1 VDSLPEGS
9 IILVSEPLL
18 PGGIAVYTSSIME
31 GLAEKKIPHP
41 ALTSTTPFP
50 NVLPAEEIENV
61 HVLNGLF
68 WSGWRPLLFRRI
80 CNWAREQ
87 EPLLIHGLSAVTT
100 PVCSRLAE
108 ALGIPFLITVHHFQ
122 KKNSLRVEKRCK
134 GFIAVSEV
142 LRENLV
148 NDALIPKESVH
159 LIPAGIRAVDV
170 APQKPRET
178 RSSVPL
184 VSSFGKLIRRKDFQ
198 TFLRAARIVVDKA
211 GPDVSFV
218 ISGEGPDESALR
230 KLTRELNID
239 KQVTFAHGSAAHARL
254 LHDTDVYVQ
263 CSRAE
268 GFGTMVLQAMAH
280 GVPVV
285 ATSTGGILS
294 LIRHGEN
301 GFLVPVGDAEGLAEH
316 IVRLLADAELR
327 SKLGDAARQA
337 ADKSFNFDHMMSR
350 TLELYTECLADATA
364 RA

>member
-1 VDSLPEGS
+1 VDALPDGS
-9 IILVSEPLL
+9 IILVSEPLM
-18 PGGIAVYTSSIME
+18 PGGISVYTASIMS
-31 GLAEKKIPHP
+31 GLSEKKIAHP
-41 ALTSTTPFP
+41 ALTSTPP
-50 NVLPAEEIENV
+50 HSHILPPEELENV
-61 HVLNGLF
+61 HVVNGLF

-80 CNWAREQ
+80 CNWARDQ

-108 ALGIPFLITVHHFQ
+108 ALELPFVITVHHFQ
-122 KKNSLRVEKRCK
+122 KKNSLRVEKRCR

-148 NDALIPKESVH
+148 NDAHIAKESVH
-159 LIPAGIRAVDV
+159 LIPAGIRAVNIG
-170 APQKPRET
+170 PQESREG

-198 TFLRAARIVVDKA
+198 MFLKAARIVIDKL
-211 GPDVSFV
+211 GPEVSFV
-218 ISGEGPDESALR
+218 ISGEGPDESPLR
-230 KLTRELNID
+230 KLARDLKID
-239 KQVTFAHGSAAHARL
+239 KQVTFAHGGAAHVRL

-268 GFGTMVLQAMAH
+268 GFGTMVLQAMAY

-294 LIRHGEN
+294 LVKHGEN
-301 GFLVPVGDAEGLAEH
+301 GFLVPVGDAEALAAH
-316 IVRLLADAELR
+316 ICELLSDAELR
-327 SKLGDAARQA
+327 RKIGDVARQS
-337 ADKSFNFDHMMSR
+337 ADKNFNLDHMMSR
-350 TLELYTECLADATA
+350 TLELYAECLAGSAT